1 MLKRIKTLLL
11 NNLLIIAIVVTIG
24 ILCLSL
30 IKVSN
35 IPSMEIKNVDK
46 VYHSFAYFTLAMTW
60 LFTFYKKPEKKYII
74 VLLCIIF
81 GIIIEVLQMNLTVYR
96 SGDLLDVL
104 ANSLGVLLALLIF
117 NIFFKKNRVN
127 SSS

>member
-11 NNLLIIAIVVTIG
+11 NNLIIIAIAITIG

-35 IPSMEIKNVDK
+35 VPSMEIKNVDK
-46 VYHSFAYFTLAMTW
+46 VYHGIAYFSLTITW
-60 LFTFYKKPEKKYII
+60 LFTFYKKPQKKYI
-74 VLLCIIF
+74 VVVLCIFF
-81 GIIIEVLQMNLTVYR
+81 GIIIEILQANLTAYR